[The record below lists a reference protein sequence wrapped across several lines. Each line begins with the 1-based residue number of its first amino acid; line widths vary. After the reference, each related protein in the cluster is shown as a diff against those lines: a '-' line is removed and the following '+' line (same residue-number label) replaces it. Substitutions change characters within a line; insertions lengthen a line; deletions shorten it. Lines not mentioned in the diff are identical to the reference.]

1 MWSKTML
8 MNNKKDVQNHTHINI
23 QLGIIQLQIIIM
35 VNADVCICY
44 KLNGEWRKYIIEC
57 TMISKM
63 INDKYTIYNIH
74 LTLKKYLLSYRNNQN
89 ISTNNIQ

>member
-1 MWSKTML
+1 ML

-44 KLNGEWRKYIIEC
+44 KLNGE
-57 TMISKM
+57 
-63 INDKYTIYNIH
+63 
-74 LTLKKYLLSYRNNQN
+74 
-89 ISTNNIQ
+89 